1 MDSTHR
7 RVGSASYTVVEVDSL
22 DGCPGVVL
30 GDLVVVEKQST
41 QEMTDLVIERAIAFA
56 MRDR

>member
-1 MDSTHR
+1 
-7 RVGSASYTVVEVDSL
+7 
-22 DGCPGVVL
+22 L